1 MAFEFRTDR
10 NERDRGCRRC
20 SGTFIQ
26 SFELRLRADVPIAF
40 CLSGGVDL
48 SALASIAA
56 KHFNRQIHAF
66 SIIDPDE
73 RYDETKNIQETV
85 GDLGCQ
91 FHEILTT
98 QSDFLDRLAAQI
110 AYHDAPI
117 ATISYYVHA
126 FISAVLPKDSKSQ
139 SRALRRTNC
148 LPDITTTTAFG
159 WPKCAS
165 IRTLTH

>member
-1 MAFEFRTDR
+1 MSETEAVEGVR
-10 NERDRGCRRC
+10 ERL
-20 SGTFIQ
+20 FKAL
-26 SFELRLRADVPIAF
+26 ELRLRADVPIAF
-40 CLSGGVDL
+40 CLSGGVDS
-48 SALASIAA
+48 SAVASIAA

-66 SIIDPDE
+66 SIIDSDE
-73 RYDETKNIQETV
+73 LYDETTNIQETV

-126 FISAVLPKDSKSQ
+126 FISKAVSAEGSKSQ

-159 WPKCAS
+159 WPKCRAS
-165 IRTLTH
+165 TLTH